1 MPAATRIRSGSQGYS
16 YWLSIA
22 WSGNSIN
29 QARDLTSDGLGNFY
43 AAADIPSLTGGTRDI
58 VVLKFDKNGASV
70 WRRLYGGVGYNASK
84 EIRVLPNGDVL
95 VCAVTE
101 SSHCLLSVISPSGSL
116 QWQKK
121 YSSSD
126 QSVPEGVAVDS
137 SGNIYMCGYTRTGVG
152 AVYELF
158 VAKLDQAGA
167 ILWQRKLTNA
177 ADAFATSI
185 AVDSA
190 DNAFVVGEY
199 IASSRSFLIAKYN
212 PSGVLQWQRSLA
224 SARDSYGRSVRVD
237 ATGNL
242 YACGYT
248 QQLGASTYDM
258 GLVVKYDT
266 NGAVIWQRTLS
277 GSIDVLARK
286 LALSASG
293 DVFIAG
299 RKIVPGTGQA
309 DVIAAKFDASGILQ
323 WQREMVASTT
333 DYDGGISSDPVGEL
347 GLFFYSNSFG
357 STNNYRLVLARL
369 PQDGSLT
376 GVYPPFTY
384 QASTFVDAI
393 GVLTPGTPSLSDGP
407 HALTEV
413 ASALTFYS
421 LSLNRSSIP
430 IL

>member
-16 YWLSIA
+16 YWLSLA
-22 WSGNSIN
+22 YSSGIN
-29 QARDLTSDGLGNFY
+29 QARDLVSDGLGNFY
-43 AAADIPSLTGGTRDI
+43 AAADIPSVTGGTRDI
-58 VVLKFDKNGASV
+58 VVLKFDKSGASV
-70 WRRLYGGVGYNASK
+70 WRRLYGGVGSNASK
-84 EIRVLPNGDVL
+84 GIRMLPNGDVL
-95 VCAVTE
+95 ICAVTE
-101 SSHCLLSVISPSGSL
+101 TSHCLISVISPNGSL

-121 YSSSD
+121 YSSSY
-126 QSVPEGVAVDS
+126 QSVPEGVAIDG
-137 SGNIYMCGYTRTGVG
+137 SGNIYVCGYTRTGSG
-152 AVYELF
+152 AAYELF
-158 VAKLDQAGA
+158 IAKLDQAGV
-167 ILWQRKLTNA
+167 ILWQRKLTNT
-177 ADAFATSI
+177 ADAFAYSI

-190 DNAFVVGEY
+190 GNAFAVGSY
-199 IASSRSFLIAKYN
+199 VASSRGLLVAKYN
-212 PSGVLQWQRSLA
+212 SSGVLQWQRSLT

-237 ATGNL
+237 STGNL

-266 NGAVIWQRTLS
+266 TGAVIWQRTLS
-277 GSIDVLARK
+277 GSIDVLAQK

-293 DVFIAG
+293 DVFITG
-299 RKIVPGTGQA
+299 HKVVPGTGQA
-309 DVIAAKFDASGILQ
+309 DVIAAKFNASGILQ

-333 DYDGGISSDPVGEL
+333 DYNGGISSDPAGEL

-357 STNNYRLVLARL
+357 STNNYRLVMARL

-384 QASTFVDAI
+384 QASTFVDAV
-393 GVLTPGTPSLSDGP
+393 GALTPGTPSLSDGP
-407 HALTEV
+407 HALAEV

-421 LSLNRSSIP
+421 VSLTRSLIP